1 MEHLKMHSKDKIDDN
16 VSKIAALFP
25 NCVTEAKDENG
36 EIKGLNPSKTFLSN
50 KYKIEVGTI
59 KYENQYESYTVSG
72 YTSAQDYHVGDPAT
86 GNVNAQMFGVLNLD
100 DKTLSY
106 DVYTVNS
113 DEVKL
118 FDSLD
123 IMKD

>member
-1 MEHLKMHSKDKIDDN
+1 
-16 VSKIAALFP
+16 
-25 NCVTEAKDENG
+25 
-36 EIKGLNPSKTFLSN
+36 
-50 KYKIEVGTI
+50 
-59 KYENQYESYTVSG
+59 
-72 YTSAQDYHVGDPAT
+72 
-86 GNVNAQMFGVLNLD
+86 MFGVLNLD